1 MAKLQEIVVKNEHG
15 YQPQQLGGAGLRHEK
30 LTREELSR
38 ALDDKDGALQRLK
51 QDMSGL
57 ERQLAHMKE
66 RNGQLSDTVYEL
78 QNALEVE
85 RQHVE
90 LKAKV
95 KELERVRKELQE
107 KDSRCEKL
115 RNAVDTLCERMQK
128 YEIEK
133 SGASEDKK
141 MQQMSEELKRKEQ
154 DNEVTKIKA
163 KMLTLE
169 QSRKV
174 LQDDLK

>member
-1 MAKLQEIVVKNEHG
+1 MMQQSEADGMEIARLRQQNSLAAGTTLAKLQEIVVKSEHG
-15 YQPQQLGGAGLRHEK
+15 YQPQQLGGAGLRYEK

-51 QDMSGL
+51 QDMGGL

-66 RNGQLSDTVYEL
+66 RNGQLSDTVHEL
-78 QNALEVE
+78 SNALEVE

-107 KDSRCEKL
+107 KDGRCEKL
-115 RNAVDTLCERMQK
+115 RSAVDTLRDRM
-128 YEIEK
+128 
-133 SGASEDKK
+133 
-141 MQQMSEELKRKEQ
+141 
-154 DNEVTKIKA
+154 
-163 KMLTLE
+163 
-169 QSRKV
+169 
-174 LQDDLK
+174 